1 MPRVGRSFAPAFL
14 TAGLLWAC
22 VGGAVARGAGPEDFS
37 AGMPLTEALQ
47 MLQRRGLKLVF
58 SSAVVRPEMNVRD
71 VPRSDDPR
79 AILSELLAPHGLAV
93 EEQAGGSLIVVIAS
107 PHPGRS
113 TIRGS
118 VRSRAALVPLAGVSV
133 GIVER
138 SIETTTDAAGRFEIL
153 GVDPGTY
160 TVQARRPG
168 FVIEERAAVLADA
181 NASVELSFV
190 LQPAPLAREEVVVH
204 PSRIEVLQQEPAA
217 GFALDRDEV
226 LRLPHLGADVFRTL
240 SLLPGTTANDVTAQF
255 HVRGGRRDE
264 VLVLLDG
271 QELYDA
277 YHLKE
282 FDNALSVVAASGLAN
297 VDLTTGAFPSNYGD
311 RMGGVLDLSTVTPS
325 KPRQFRLSVSILN
338 AQLEGSGTI
347 GERAWWLASVRRGT
361 TDLAG
366 RLFGAEDPVF
376 WDAFAK
382 VDYRPMARQSVRVNA
397 LRSRDELDFV
407 EGSDD
412 GEVTRL
418 DTDYDS
424 TYVWLTHQIVLS
436 ERLFVDSALSW
447 SGVDRDR
454 RGFENEDE
462 KHFDVRDR
470 RELEVRGLLQSW
482 NLQASDRNF
491 VKAGFE
497 LKRFDA
503 TYDYFGF
510 RDYESPLALVRP
522 EPREGTFVL
531 RDRFVDDHLGAYVS
545 DRFRPLDFLTLEVG
559 LRYDRHSIVDDDV
572 WSPRVNAAWGL
583 GRNSVLRV
591 GWGWYHQ
598 SQRAY
603 ELLVEDGDTTF
614 YPTERSEHWIAGFE
628 HLFLRPGPLVGIRAE
643 VYTRRVRNPRL
654 RYESLF
660 EPFERFP
667 EGELARVRVEPESS
681 RADGAE
687 LSLQGRAGSRLDWWI
702 NYGYATTEDR
712 VDGRDVPR
720 AIDQRHTAN
729 VDVNY
734 RLGRNWDVNLA
745 WRFHTGWP
753 TTPVSAEEIDGELV
767 PILGAR
773 NSDRLANYHRLDARV
788 SRRWQFRRS
797 RLVAFIDVQN
807 AYNRRNTAGQ
817 DVEIDDERGL
827 VKKTE
832 RWPGIFGSAGLSLE
846 F

>member
-1 MPRVGRSFAPAFL
+1 MPRVERSFASALLVVALILAGAAAAPA
-14 TAGLLWAC
+14 AEVPGI
-22 VGGAVARGAGPEDFS
+22 V
-37 AGMPLTEALQ
+37 AGMPLTDALRE
-47 MLQRRGLKLVF
+47 LQRQGLKLVF
-58 SSAVVRPEMNVRD
+58 SSAVVLPEMTVRA
-71 VPRSDDPR
+71 VPGSRDPR
-79 AILSELLAPHGLAV
+79 AMLDEILAPHGLTV
-93 EEQAGGSLIVVIAS
+93 EEAASGSLIVVPTGAPS
-107 PHPGRS
+107 GTS

-118 VRSRAALVPLAGVSV
+118 VRSRAALVALAGVSIEIS
-133 GIVER
+133 GR
-138 SIETTTDAAGRFEIL
+138 SVETTTDADGRFEIAGL
-153 GVDPGTY
+153 APGTY
-160 TVQARRPG
+160 TLQARRRG
-168 FVIEERAAVLADA
+168 FVIEERADVLAPA
-181 NASVELSFV
+181 GSAVEVSFV

-204 PSRIEVLQQEPAA
+204 PSRIEVLQEEPAA
-217 GFALDRDEV
+217 GFALDRDEI

-240 SLLPGTTANDVTAQF
+240 SLLPGTASNDVTAQF

-311 RMGGVLDLSTVTPS
+311 RMGGILDLSTVTPS
-325 KPRQFRLSVSILN
+325 KPRQLRISVSILN
-338 AQLEGSGTI
+338 AQLEGSGTL
-347 GERAWWLASVRRGT
+347 GDRAWWLASIRRGN

-366 RLFGAEDPVF
+366 ELFGTEDPVF

-382 VDYRPMARQSVRVNA
+382 MDYRLSSRQSARLNV
-397 LRSRDELDFV
+397 LHSEDDLDFA
-407 EGSDD
+407 EEQG
-412 GEVTRL
+412 GELTRL
-418 DTDYDS
+418 DTAYDS
-424 TYVWLTHQIVLS
+424 TYLWLTHQAVLS
-436 ERLFVDSALSW
+436 DRLFVDTALSG
-447 SGVDRDR
+447 SSINRDR
-454 RGFENEDE
+454 RGVEDEDE
-462 KHFDVRDR
+462 KKFDVRDDR
-470 RELEVRGLLQSW
+470 DLEVIGALQSW
-482 NLQASDRNF
+482 NLQTSDRNF

-497 LKRFDA
+497 IRQFDA
-503 TYDYFGF
+503 EYDYFGF
-510 RDYESPLALVRP
+510 RDFESPLALVRP

-545 DRFRPLDFLTLEVG
+545 DRFRPLDFLTVEVG
-559 LRYDRHSIVDDDV
+559 LRYDRHSLTDEDD
-572 WSPRVNAAWGL
+572 WSPRVNAAWRL
-583 GRNSVLRV
+583 GRASVLRV

-603 ELLVEDGDTTF
+603 ELLVEDGDTTL
-614 YPTERSEHWIAGFE
+614 YPAERSEHWVAGFE
-628 HLFLRPGPLVGIRAE
+628 HLFERGNAGWLTSLRAE
-643 VYTRRVRNPRL
+643 VYTRRVRNPRP

-667 EGELARVRVEPESS
+667 EGELARVRVEPDSA

-702 NYGYATTEDR
+702 NYGYAATEDR
-712 VDGRDVPR
+712 IDGRDVPR

-745 WRFHTGWP
+745 WRFHSGWP
-753 TTPVSAEEIDGELV
+753 TTPVSAEESDGEFV
-767 PILGAR
+767 PVLGER
-773 NSDRLANYHRLDARV
+773 NSDRLPNYHRLDARV

-797 RLVAFIDVQN
+797 RLVAFVDVQN
-807 AYNRRNTAGQ
+807 AYNRRNAAGQ
-817 DVEIDDERGL
+817 DVEIREETGI

-832 RWPGIFGSAGLSLE
+832 SWPGIFGSAGLSLE